1 MEFYFLRHGEA
12 EKSNGGQGGDD
23 KRPLTEE
30 GAARMERGAL
40 LIATLRL
47 GLDLIMTS
55 PLVRAQ
61 QTAEIVA
68 RELHLL
74 DALAIDDRLAPGF
87 GPEELQAIL
96 REHRSSTALMLVGHE
111 PDFSSTIAACIEGG
125 HIECKKGGL
134 ARVDLD
140 NPDVL
145 SGRLVWLLPPRVL
158 VP

>member
-1 MEFYFLRHGEA
+1 MEIYFLRHGEA
-12 EKSNGGQGGDD
+12 GKSSGGRGGDAE
-23 KRPLTEE
+23 RPLTEE
-30 GAARMERGAL
+30 GVARMEREAG

-74 DALAIDDRLAPGF
+74 DALVIDDRLAPGF
-87 GPEELQAIL
+87 GPKELRAIL
-96 REHRSSTALMLVGHE
+96 REHRANTALMLVGHE
-111 PDFSSTIAACIEGG
+111 PDFSSIIAACIEGG
-125 HIECKKGGL
+125 RIECKKGGL

-140 NPDVL
+140 DPDAL

-158 VP
+158 AP

>member
-1 MEFYFLRHGEA
+1 MEIYFLRHGEA
-12 EKSNGGQGGDD
+12 GKSSGGRGGDAE
-23 KRPLTEE
+23 RPLTEE
-30 GAARMERGAL
+30 GVARMEREAV

-68 RELHLL
+68 RELRLL

-87 GPEELQAIL
+87 GPKELLSIL
-96 REHRSSTALMLVGHE
+96 REHRANTALMLVGHE
-111 PDFSSTIAACIEGG
+111 PDFSSAIAACIEGG
-125 HIECKKGGL
+125 RIELKKGGC

-140 NPDVL
+140 DTDTL

-158 VP
+158 AP